1 LFDSIGAIEC
11 ITIASF
17 LYFSR
22 ISHLKLLKTHKF
34 EFKARLLMAVALV
47 GLAAAGGG
55 GDIYPSD
62 HWSYS
67 TKLTK
72 ANME

>member
-1 LFDSIGAIEC
+1 M
-11 ITIASF
+11 
-17 LYFSR
+17 
-22 ISHLKLLKTHKF
+22 
-34 EFKARLLMAVALV
+34 ARLLMAVALV

-72 ANME
+72 ANMEQEIKSAVDSGKTMFVRMIASSG